1 MEKEDLNRLAFLIVD
16 SALVVHKHMG
26 PGLLESVYEHC
37 LIKELALRNIP
48 AIRQFPIP
56 LIYRGHELAKEYLI
70 DILVADEIILELKT
84 VETILPVHQAQ
95 LISHLKLANKRLGF
109 LLNFN
114 VPVMKDGIR
123 RFVNNF

>member
-1 MEKEDLNRLAFLIVD
+1 VEKEDLNRLAFLIVD